1 MVPPWGLLAQS
12 PGPWGVGDRLAP
24 SAGTGTV
31 AAFGYGRQSGMCP
44 HFAESRVTT
53 PDAPLGLMGPW
64 LAVLEPWSEGS
75 AGERGPVCLRL
86 LMGTGWRAT
95 CWLPAPVRPWW
106 QLCAGPYWPR
116 VLCPQPC
123 LVPLPQMPVAM
134 PLGSSQT
141 REPSVRRGGW
151 APRGWLWAGLPRE
164 VFSRFQPHPGHCLPL
179 GLGSLQPCVKCSRE
193 LTRASAP
200 GPGHGSLKG

>member
-1 MVPPWGLLAQS
+1 MGVLDPLKGLRARASHPKGQAGPGVLLQGGAGLVPPWGLLAQP

-31 AAFGYGRQSGMCP
+31 AAFGYGRRLGMCP

-75 AGERGPVCLRL
+75 AGERGPVGLRL
-86 LMGTGWRAT
+86 LMGTGSP

-123 LVPLPQMPVAM
+123 LVPLPQMPVAV

-141 REPSVRRGGW
+141 WEPSVRRGGW
-151 APRGWLWAGLPRE
+151 APRGVAMG
-164 VFSRFQPHPGHCLPL
+164 
-179 GLGSLQPCVKCSRE
+179 
-193 LTRASAP
+193 RASP
-200 GPGHGSLKG
+200 